1 MGGKRSAGPLS
12 AWAVPWAFRSLAE
25 PESLIR
31 NGLECY
37 HTNGINVP
45 LGDCVTGLYEPLEGW
60 LAGRTVTTC
69 KSYHT
74 LCFSAELTVMADQ
87 LVGGAIVLEVGCGG
101 CFEFRDDALGEDFAE
116 FDSPLVEGV
125 ESPEDTLDEDAV
137 LIESDEFTQGGGG

>member
-1 MGGKRSAGPLS
+1 M
-12 AWAVPWAFRSLAE
+12 PWAFRSLAE

-45 LGDCVTGLYEPLEGW
+45 LGDCVTGLYDPLAGW

-69 KSYHT
+69 KSYQT
-74 LCFSAELTVMADQ
+74 LCFSAELAVMADQ

-101 CFEFRDDALGEDFAE
+101 CFEFWNDSLGEDFAE
-116 FDSPLVEGV
+116 FDTPLVEGV

-137 LIESDEFTQGGGG
+137 LVEGDEFA

>member
-1 MGGKRSAGPLS
+1 M
-12 AWAVPWAFRSLAE
+12 PWAFRSLAA

-45 LGDCVTGLYEPLEGW
+45 LGDCITGLCEPLEGW
-60 LAGRTVTTC
+60 IAGRIVTAC
-69 KSYHT
+69 KSYQA
-74 LCFSAELTVMADQ
+74 LCLSAELAVMADQ
-87 LVGGAIVLEVGCGG
+87 LVGGAIVLKVGCGG

-125 ESPEDTLDEDAV
+125 EPPEDTLDEDAV
-137 LIESDEFTQGGGG
+137 FIEGDEFA